1 MQDLVSDFV
10 ARVNNNIM
18 INRSQVV
25 VLKNKTVINLCKK
38 LTKLGYF
45 VGFEEDERTL
55 TVNLNLEKIRKITR
69 ISKPG
74 QRIYISYTDL
84 PKVINGIG
92 WNILSTPGGIKTNFE
107 AKRDKMGGEL
117 MMQIIG
123 AIS

>member
-1 MQDLVSDFV
+1 MQDLVSDFI

-38 LTKLGYF
+38 LTKLDYF
-45 VGFEEDERTL
+45 VGFSEDERTL
-55 TVNLNLEKIRKITR
+55 TVDLNLAKIKKITR
-69 ISKPG
+69 VSKPG
-74 QRIYISYTDL
+74 QRIYVSYLDL
-84 PKVINGIG
+84 PKVVNGIG

-123 AIS
+123 F

>member
-18 INRSQVV
+18 INRSKVV
-25 VLKNKTVINLCKK
+25 VLKNKTVVNLCKK

-45 VGFEEDERTL
+45 IGFIEDERTL
-55 TVNLNLEKIRKITR
+55 TVDLNLGKIKKISR

-74 QRIYISYTDL
+74 QRIYVPYTDL

-123 AIS
+123 S

>member
-1 MQDLVSDFV
+1 MSMQDLVSDFV

-18 INRSQVV
+18 ISRSQVI
-25 VLKNKTVINLCKK
+25 VLKNKTVVNLCKK

-45 VGFEEDERTL
+45 IGFSENERTL
-55 TVNLNLEKIRKITR
+55 TVDLNLGKIKKISR

-74 QRIYISYTDL
+74 QRIYVPYTDL

-123 AIS
+123 S

>member
-1 MQDLVSDFV
+1 M
-10 ARVNNNIM
+10 
-18 INRSQVV
+18 
-25 VLKNKTVINLCKK
+25 
-38 LTKLGYF
+38 TKLGYF
-45 VGFEEDERTL
+45 VGFSENERTL
-55 TVNLNLEKIRKITR
+55 TVDLNLTKIKKISR

-74 QRIYISYTDL
+74 QRIYVPYSDL

-123 AIS
+123 Q

>member
-1 MQDLVSDFV
+1 MSMQDLVSDFV

-18 INRSQVV
+18 ISRSQVV
-25 VLKNKTVINLCKK
+25 VLKNKTVVNLCKK

-45 VGFEEDERTL
+45 IGFSDGERTL
-55 TVNLNLEKIRKITR
+55 TVDINLAKIKKISR

-74 QRIYISYTDL
+74 QRIYVPYTDL

-123 AIS
+123 

>member
-18 INRSQVV
+18 ISRSQVV
-25 VLKNKTVINLCKK
+25 VLKNKTVVNLCKK

-45 VGFEEDERTL
+45 IGFIENERTL
-55 TVNLNLEKIRKITR
+55 TVDLNLAKIKKISR

-74 QRIYISYTDL
+74 QRIYVPYSDL

-123 AIS
+123 Q